1 MEITGDR
8 KRGRETAG
16 PGEEALTPKTEI
28 GIKSVLEV
36 KLMRWARVS
45 RFLGRVKGRGQERK
59 GAGEVRVRNGVK
71 GEFLKRIQPSG
82 EIERQIDA

>member
-16 PGEEALTPKTEI
+16 PEEEALIPKTEI

-36 KLMRWARVS
+36 ELMRWARVS

>member
-8 KRGRETAG
+8 KRGRGTAG
-16 PGEEALTPKTEI
+16 PEEEALTPKTEI

-36 KLMRWARVS
+36 ELMRWARVS